1 MYIDK
6 MNISFDVKNVHSP
19 NKPDDIIKK
28 EINYFKLHVEKDYRY
43 ISDFEIFPDDNCIMC
58 YTEDN
63 EIELT
68 YKDNTITGIECYNQQ
83 KITQDLYNLID
94 EKKTIS
100 ENLIMFNDYFY
111 ENDEANNESESD
123 EDSDASSEKPKQK
136 EKKINMLEIFHGKK
150 DDNESIISLEGLDD
164 DDVNSDNGFLVEDE
178 PIKDSKPVKFE
189 IDIEP
194 EKLLPDLSDDIIID
208 NNHENDNYVPFEII
222 KKSKEIGRHSTVHQI
237 ISEINNAIKN
247 TKNVIIKPIDTVFK
261 VYVENKHGSNKFDYE
276 LIISERYPYE
286 PPSINVKTA
295 CSASLTYSLTNCEML
310 NTNKWNP
317 LISLKDI
324 IIGIYN
330 NIDKLDFNIIKS
342 QIKNKNF
349 QEMTTKLIEVTNTAP
364 LNIQA
369 YNLNFDFLKI
379 QDKQNSKGIG
389 YDFKGST
396 WDIKSHI
403 AIQEAKNNVIK
414 ITLQYIHPL
423 IKENSEYI
431 GETCL
436 IPYIKQYIYDVSLFE
451 IEKNK
456 EYYTILFKVF
466 NEIYKLGKYNEN
478 FNLEKICSQRE
489 SFVDYC
495 EIYQSIPILEKK
507 QDITTKTSYVDIMR
521 ETAFGFAKIIES
533 RHFKFMDKTSSSN
546 VSPNFSRRL
555 KSEIRNLS
563 SNLPI
568 SDTSSIFL
576 RIDENNMSIM
586 KFLIIP
592 HPDTPYAYGCFEFDM
607 YLNADYPNTPPHVE
621 IITTGGGKFRFNPNL
636 YDTGKVCLSLLGT
649 WSGTGGESWSTEST
663 ILQVLLSIQSL
674 IFCEEPY
681 FNEPGYES
689 SRGTKEGKAKNDAY
703 MEPIRY
709 NTLKLGMVEQLRN
722 PSFGFE
728 DIIKNHFKLKQKE
741 IFKKLDDWKTI
752 STNNPNFDLQYNL
765 LKGLVAKL

>member
-1 MYIDK
+1 

-43 ISDFEIFPDDNCIMC
+43 ISDFEIYPDDNSIMC

-68 YKDNTITGIECYNQQ
+68 YKDNTITDIECYNQQ

-111 ENDEANNESESD
+111 ENDQANNESESD

-164 DDVNSDNGFLVEDE
+164 DDVNSDNGFLEDE

-310 NTNKWNP
+310 NANKWNP

-330 NIDKLDFNIIKS
+330 NIDKLDFEKIKS

-507 QDITTKTSYVDIMR
+507 QDVTTKTSYVDIMK

-546 VSPNFSRRL
+546 VTPNFSRRL

-703 MEPIRY
+703 MDPIRY

>member
-1 MYIDK
+1 

-43 ISDFEIFPDDNCIMC
+43 ISDFEIYPDDNSIMC

-68 YKDNTITGIECYNQQ
+68 YKDNTITDIECYNQQ

-111 ENDEANNESESD
+111 ENDEANNETDSD

-164 DDVNSDNGFLVEDE
+164 DDVNSDNGFLEDE
-178 PIKDSKPVKFE
+178 PLKDSKPVKFE

-208 NNHENDNYVPFEII
+208 NNHESDNYVPFEII
-222 KKSKEIGRHSTVHQI
+222 RKSKEIGRHSTVHQI

-310 NTNKWNP
+310 NANKWNP

-324 IIGIYN
+324 IVGIYN
-330 NIDKLDFNIIKS
+330 NINKLDFEKIKS

-507 QDITTKTSYVDIMR
+507 QDVTTKTSYVDIMK

-607 YLNADYPNTPPHVE
+607 YLNADYPSTPPHVE

-636 YDTGKVCLSLLGT
+636 YDNGKVCLSLLGT

>member
-43 ISDFEIFPDDNCIMC
+43 ISDFEIYPDDNSIMC

-68 YKDNTITGIECYNQQ
+68 YKDNTITDIECYNQQ

-111 ENDEANNESESD
+111 ENDQANNESESD

-164 DDVNSDNGFLVEDE
+164 DDVNSDNGFLEDE

-310 NTNKWNP
+310 NANKWNP

-324 IIGIYN
+324 IIFIYN
-330 NIDKLDFNIIKS
+330 L
-342 QIKNKNF
+342 
-349 QEMTTKLIEVTNTAP
+349 P
-364 LNIQA
+364 
-369 YNLNFDFLKI
+369 
-379 QDKQNSKGIG
+379 
-389 YDFKGST
+389 
-396 WDIKSHI
+396 
-403 AIQEAKNNVIK
+403 
-414 ITLQYIHPL
+414 
-423 IKENSEYI
+423 
-431 GETCL
+431 CL
-436 IPYIKQYIYDVSLFE
+436 
-451 IEKNK
+451 
-456 EYYTILFKVF
+456 
-466 NEIYKLGKYNEN
+466 
-478 FNLEKICSQRE
+478 
-489 SFVDYC
+489 
-495 EIYQSIPILEKK
+495 
-507 QDITTKTSYVDIMR
+507 DITTK
-521 ETAFGFAKIIES
+521 
-533 RHFKFMDKTSSSN
+533 
-546 VSPNFSRRL
+546 
-555 KSEIRNLS
+555 
-563 SNLPI
+563 
-568 SDTSSIFL
+568 
-576 RIDENNMSIM
+576 
-586 KFLIIP
+586 
-592 HPDTPYAYGCFEFDM
+592 
-607 YLNADYPNTPPHVE
+607 
-621 IITTGGGKFRFNPNL
+621 IT
-636 YDTGKVCLSLLGT
+636 
-649 WSGTGGESWSTEST
+649 
-663 ILQVLLSIQSL
+663 I
-674 IFCEEPY
+674 
-681 FNEPGYES
+681 
-689 SRGTKEGKAKNDAY
+689 
-703 MEPIRY
+703 
-709 NTLKLGMVEQLRN
+709 
-722 PSFGFE
+722 
-728 DIIKNHFKLKQKE
+728 
-741 IFKKLDDWKTI
+741 
-752 STNNPNFDLQYNL
+752 
-765 LKGLVAKL
+765 

>member
-6 MNISFDVKNVHSP
+6 MNISFDVKNVQSS
-19 NKPDDIIKK
+19 NNPDDTIKK
-28 EINYFKLHVEKDYRY
+28 EINYFKLHVEKDSRY

-83 KITQDLYNLID
+83 KITTDLYNLID
-94 EKKTIS
+94 ERKTIS

-111 ENDEANNESESD
+111 ENDEANNETDSD

-164 DDVNSDNGFLVEDE
+164 DDVNSDNGFLEDE

-310 NTNKWNP
+310 NANKWNP

-330 NIDKLDFNIIKS
+330 NIDKLDFEKIKS

>member
-1 MYIDK
+1 

-43 ISDFEIFPDDNCIMC
+43 ISDFEIYPDDNSIMC

-68 YKDNTITGIECYNQQ
+68 YKDNTITDIECYNQQ

-111 ENDEANNESESD
+111 ENDQANNESESD

-164 DDVNSDNGFLVEDE
+164 DDVNSDNGFLEDE

-310 NTNKWNP
+310 NANKWNP

-330 NIDKLDFNIIKS
+330 NIDKLDFEKIKS

-507 QDITTKTSYVDIMR
+507 QDVTTKTSYVDIMK

-546 VSPNFSRRL
+546 VTPNFSRRL

-636 YDTGKVCLSLLGT
+636 YDNGKVCLSLLGT

>member
-1 MYIDK
+1 MYIDN
-6 MNISFDVKNVHSP
+6 MNISFDVKNVQLP

-68 YKDNTITGIECYNQQ
+68 YKDNTITDIECYNQQ
-83 KITQDLYNLID
+83 KITTDLYNLID
-94 EKKTIS
+94 ERKTIS

-111 ENDEANNESESD
+111 ENDEENKESDSD

-150 DDNESIISLEGLDD
+150 DDNESIISLDGLDD
-164 DDVNSDNGFLVEDE
+164 DDVDSDNGFLEDE

-222 KKSKEIGRHSTVHQI
+222 RKSKEIGRHSTVHQI

-261 VYVENKHGSNKFDYE
+261 VNVENKHGSNKFEYE

-295 CSASLTYSLTNCEML
+295 CSASLTYALTNCEML
-310 NTNKWNP
+310 NANKWNP

-330 NIDKLDFNIIKS
+330 NIDKLDFNTIKS

-349 QEMTTKLIEVTNTAP
+349 QEMTTKLVEVTNTAP

-403 AIQEAKNNVIK
+403 AIQETKNNVIK
-414 ITLQYIHPL
+414 ITLQYIYPL
-423 IKENSEYI
+423 IKENGEYI

-466 NEIYKLGKYNEN
+466 NEIYKLGKYNES

-489 SFVDYC
+489 SFVDYS

-507 QDITTKTSYVDIMR
+507 QDVVTKTSYVDIMR

-546 VSPNFSRRL
+546 VTPNFSRRL

-703 MEPIRY
+703 MEPVRY

-741 IFKKLDDWKTI
+741 IFEKLDEWKKI
-752 STNNPNFDLQYNL
+752 STNNANFELQYNL

>member
-1 MYIDK
+1 

-43 ISDFEIFPDDNCIMC
+43 ISDFEIYPDDNSIMC

-68 YKDNTITGIECYNQQ
+68 YKDNTITDIECYNQQ

-111 ENDEANNESESD
+111 VNDQANNESESD
-123 EDSDASSEKPKQK
+123 EDSDASSEKPNQK

-164 DDVNSDNGFLVEDE
+164 DDVNSDNGFLEDE

-310 NTNKWNP
+310 NANKWNP

-330 NIDKLDFNIIKS
+330 NIDKLDFEKIKS

-436 IPYIKQYIYDVSLFE
+436 SPYIKQYIYDVSLFE

-507 QDITTKTSYVDIMR
+507 QDVTTKTSYVDIMK

-546 VSPNFSRRL
+546 VTPNFSRRL

>member
-43 ISDFEIFPDDNCIMC
+43 ISDFEIYPDDNSIMC

-68 YKDNTITGIECYNQQ
+68 YKDNTITDIECYNQQ

-111 ENDEANNESESD
+111 ENDQANNESESD

-164 DDVNSDNGFLVEDE
+164 DDVNSDNGFLEDE

-310 NTNKWNP
+310 NANKWNP

-330 NIDKLDFNIIKS
+330 NIDKLDFEKIKS

-507 QDITTKTSYVDIMR
+507 QDVTTKTSYVDIMK

-546 VSPNFSRRL
+546 VTPNFSRRL

>member
-1 MYIDK
+1 M
-6 MNISFDVKNVHSP
+6 
-19 NKPDDIIKK
+19 
-28 EINYFKLHVEKDYRY
+28 
-43 ISDFEIFPDDNCIMC
+43 
-58 YTEDN
+58 
-63 EIELT
+63 ELPVST
-68 YKDNTITGIECYNQQ
+68 YK
-83 KITQDLYNLID
+83 
-94 EKKTIS
+94 
-100 ENLIMFNDYFY
+100 
-111 ENDEANNESESD
+111 
-123 EDSDASSEKPKQK
+123 
-136 EKKINMLEIFHGKK
+136 
-150 DDNESIISLEGLDD
+150 
-164 DDVNSDNGFLVEDE
+164 
-178 PIKDSKPVKFE
+178 FE
-189 IDIEP
+189 
-194 EKLLPDLSDDIIID
+194 
-208 NNHENDNYVPFEII
+208 
-222 KKSKEIGRHSTVHQI
+222 
-237 ISEINNAIKN
+237 
-247 TKNVIIKPIDTVFK
+247 
-261 VYVENKHGSNKFDYE
+261 YE

-295 CSASLTYSLTNCEML
+295 CSASLTYALTNCEML
-310 NTNKWNP
+310 NANKWNP

-330 NIDKLDFNIIKS
+330 NIDKLDFNTIKS

-349 QEMTTKLIEVTNTAP
+349 QEMTTKLVEVTNTAP
-364 LNIQA
+364 LNVQA

-403 AIQEAKNNVIK
+403 AIQETKNNVIK
-414 ITLQYIHPL
+414 ITLQYIYPL
-423 IKENSEYI
+423 IKENGEYI

-466 NEIYKLGKYNEN
+466 NEIYKLGKYNES

-489 SFVDYC
+489 SFVDYS

-507 QDITTKTSYVDIMR
+507 QDVMTKTSYVDIMR

-546 VSPNFSRRL
+546 VTPNFSRRL

-636 YDTGKVCLSLLGT
+636 YDNGKVCLSLLGT

-689 SRGTKEGKAKNDAY
+689 SRGTKEGKVKNDAY
-703 MEPIRY
+703 MEPVRY
-709 NTLKLGMVEQLRN
+709 NTLKLGMVEQLKN

-728 DIIKNHFKLKQKE
+728 DIIKNHFKLKQND
-741 IFKKLDDWKTI
+741 IFKKLDEWKKI
-752 STNNPNFDLQYNL
+752 STNSANFELQYNL
-765 LKGLVAKL
+765 LKSMVAKL

>member
-1 MYIDK
+1 

-43 ISDFEIFPDDNCIMC
+43 ISDFEIYPDDNSIMC

-68 YKDNTITGIECYNQQ
+68 YKDNTITDIECYNQQ

-111 ENDEANNESESD
+111 ENDQANNESESD
-123 EDSDASSEKPKQK
+123 EDSDASSEKPKQT

-164 DDVNSDNGFLVEDE
+164 DDVNSDNGFLEDE

-310 NTNKWNP
+310 NANKWNP

-330 NIDKLDFNIIKS
+330 NIDKLDFEKIKS

-507 QDITTKTSYVDIMR
+507 QDVTTKTSYVDIMK

-546 VSPNFSRRL
+546 VTPNFSRRL

-636 YDTGKVCLSLLGT
+636 YDNGKVCLSLLGT

>member
-43 ISDFEIFPDDNCIMC
+43 ISDFEIYPDDNSIMC

-68 YKDNTITGIECYNQQ
+68 YKDNTITDIECYNQQ

-111 ENDEANNESESD
+111 ENDQANNESESD

-164 DDVNSDNGFLVEDE
+164 DDVNSDNGFLEDE

-310 NTNKWNP
+310 NANKWNP

-330 NIDKLDFNIIKS
+330 NIDKLDFEKIKS

-478 FNLEKICSQRE
+478 FNYKHI
-489 SFVDYC
+489 
-495 EIYQSIPILEKK
+495 
-507 QDITTKTSYVDIMR
+507 
-521 ETAFGFAKIIES
+521 
-533 RHFKFMDKTSSSN
+533 
-546 VSPNFSRRL
+546 
-555 KSEIRNLS
+555 
-563 SNLPI
+563 SNL
-568 SDTSSIFL
+568 
-576 RIDENNMSIM
+576 
-586 KFLIIP
+586 
-592 HPDTPYAYGCFEFDM
+592 Y
-607 YLNADYPNTPPHVE
+607 
-621 IITTGGGKFRFNPNL
+621 
-636 YDTGKVCLSLLGT
+636 
-649 WSGTGGESWSTEST
+649 
-663 ILQVLLSIQSL
+663 
-674 IFCEEPY
+674 
-681 FNEPGYES
+681 
-689 SRGTKEGKAKNDAY
+689 
-703 MEPIRY
+703 
-709 NTLKLGMVEQLRN
+709 
-722 PSFGFE
+722 
-728 DIIKNHFKLKQKE
+728 
-741 IFKKLDDWKTI
+741 
-752 STNNPNFDLQYNL
+752 
-765 LKGLVAKL
+765 